1 MQNIRMV
8 RFSWFC
14 TSNISAS
21 KEAFVIIHPTWEDLT
36 LCSVLCLRMILSQ
49 LTLWAFVGFFIMAT
63 SLRVKGIPTLCCTSL
78 ICVDSWESTLTC
90 WRCWHPS
97 IRTCPIMDSGCVV
110 ITLAML
116 QLWKEVLSS
125 RIKILAWEG
134 SRGGTHKIGVNQR
147 AIRGS
152 LAIIIWLNRNRVV
165 SLTICMST
173 CKASLSSI
181 NIVRLS
187 WRVIWQILSLVLA
200 APDRFPD
207 VDEPT

>member
-8 RFSWFC
+8 RFSCFC
-14 TSNISAS
+14 ISKS
-21 KEAFVIIHPTWEDLT
+21 LQVKRHLSSFIQLWEDLSI
-36 LCSVLCLRMILSQ
+36 CSVLCLRMILSQ
-49 LTLWAFVGFFIMAT
+49 LALWAFVGFFIMAT

-78 ICVDSWESTLTC
+78 ICVNRWESTLTC
-90 WRCWHPS
+90 WRCWHAS
-97 IRTCPIMDSGCVV
+97 IRTSAIMYSGCVV

-147 AIRGS
+147 PIWGS
-152 LAIIIWLNRNRVV
+152 LAIIIWLNRNWVV
-165 SLTICMST
+165 SLAICMST